1 MPGDLKISLRP
12 KKNRKEHVID
22 FFYAKKW
29 DAGTEQHLIYR
40 LQEILCLTRSYSEKL
55 SLTLVIQVKD
65 PGRVRLLLKKYLTG
79 KNPEISGKLSIRE
92 LEVLDL
98 LMQGLTNK
106 EIASRLFISYE
117 TVKSHRKHILQKTSS
132 KNTAALVS
140 YYHNTFFEK

>member
-1 MPGDLKISLRP
+1 MSGDLEISLRP
-12 KKNRKEHVID
+12 KKHGKEHVID
-22 FFYAKKW
+22 FFFAKKW
-29 DAGTEQHLIYR
+29 DAGTEQQLMYR
-40 LQEILCLTRSYSEKL
+40 LQEILCLTRNYSEKL

-65 PGRVRLLLKKYLTG
+65 PERVRLLLKKYLTG
-79 KNPEISGKLSIRE
+79 KNPEMSGKLSIRE